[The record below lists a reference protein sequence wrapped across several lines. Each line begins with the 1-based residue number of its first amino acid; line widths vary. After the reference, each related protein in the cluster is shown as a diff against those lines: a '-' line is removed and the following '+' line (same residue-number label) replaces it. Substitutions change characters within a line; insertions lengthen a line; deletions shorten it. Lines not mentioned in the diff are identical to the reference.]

1 MWKNLY
7 QKTVYEAY
15 KSKEHLGYKIFEF
28 EEMFVVLW
36 NDQQMFYWNIA
47 HCNKFGKNEL
57 NFIKENIPN
66 TFLCIASSNVIEK
79 KLSILKKGTPSYL
92 MMLNLSNKIE
102 TNKQFKILRVNNQKT
117 LLDFCDI
124 TTKVYDIE
132 KDKESLVS
140 SFSKEIN
147 LDNCFKYVGY
157 IDDNPAG
164 TLEFSEGSEAA
175 YVAWGAVKPEFRKR
189 GLYKSML
196 IHAINHE
203 IDRGFNKIVLN
214 SSEMGKEIYAK
225 MGFIPLAERNNYVL
239 EKINE

>member
-28 EEMFVVLW
+28 EEMF
-36 NDQQMFYWNIA
+36 
-47 HCNKFGKNEL
+47 
-57 NFIKENIPN
+57 
-66 TFLCIASSNVIEK
+66 
-79 KLSILKKGTPSYL
+79 
-92 MMLNLSNKIE
+92 
-102 TNKQFKILRVNNQKT
+102 
-117 LLDFCDI
+117 
-124 TTKVYDIE
+124 
-132 KDKESLVS
+132 
-140 SFSKEIN
+140 